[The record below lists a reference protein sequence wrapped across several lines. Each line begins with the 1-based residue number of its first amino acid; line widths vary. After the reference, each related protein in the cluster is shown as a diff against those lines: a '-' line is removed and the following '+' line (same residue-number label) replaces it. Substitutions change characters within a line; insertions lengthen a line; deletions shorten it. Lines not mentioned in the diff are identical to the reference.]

1 MSVNASKLPLRH
13 LLAIFYRYF
22 RCVFAALRCP
32 LPDVAN
38 MDVVVIP
45 PSIAFGESFVY
56 NCKAGKS
63 KIA

>member
-1 MSVNASKLPLRH
+1 MYSSAFLRIARYATDW
-13 LLAIFYRYF
+13 LLEIFV
-22 RCVFAALRCP
+22 VFAALRCP